1 MLVVRMLMSSVLLV
15 LLLLG
20 GLAGAALADEGP
32 WEWPLTG
39 PHQVGRP
46 FAPPASTYGA
56 GHRGADLPSAEGA
69 PVRAAAAGRI
79 TYAGLLAGRGVV
91 VVTHGALRTTYEPV
105 VASVQVG
112 QSVALGEVLGRLSA
126 GHAGCPV
133 AACLHW
139 GLRRGEQYLDPVRL
153 VERGPVRLLPLDGAG
168 LGPRGAL
175 RGGGDEQPAA
185 PLINADLAHLE
196 PPPEVRE
203 DRVDHQ
209 VAPPAP
215 LPPAVAEP
223 SWSVRAAE
231 APLGVAAVAALV
243 LGVGLLARPRPR
255 PPGPASG
262 GLAAATTPP
271 AEDDGAAEP
280 GLLLDL
286 DSARARREA
295 AS

>member
-1 MLVVRMLMSSVLLV
+1 MLVLRVLMSSVLLV

-20 GLAGAALADEGP
+20 GLAGPALADEGP
-32 WEWPLTG
+32 WGWPLTG

-126 GHAGCPV
+126 GHAGCAV

-153 VERGPVRLLPLDGAG
+153 VERGPVRLLPLHGAVV
-168 LGPRGAL
+168 GPRGAL
-175 RGGGDEQPAA
+175 LGAGQPAA
-185 PLINADLAHLE
+185 PLIDADLPHLQ
-196 PPPEVRE
+196 PPPEVRK
-203 DRVDHQ
+203 DRVEQQ

-215 LPPAVAEP
+215 LPPAVEEP

-243 LGVGLLARPRPR
+243 LGVGLLARPHPQ

-262 GLAAATTPP
+262 GLAAARTPP
-271 AEDDGAAEP
+271 AEDDGAAEA